1 MLILRCTQIIYSMI
15 DKSSFHI
22 LNFVK
27 KEEYSGSMDGMRY
40 MIKRVPGEKPNMP
53 AKADGDSEKNAEEIE
68 VPDRIRVTIWPEPLG
83 LFSTPDELKTIE
95 YFTLDEDGISD
106 IADWLNKQYFDRQD
120 EWDAAK
126 RRGCSLAGR
135 R

>member
-1 MLILRCTQIIYSMI
+1 MI
-15 DKSSFHI
+15 DKNSFHI

-40 MIKRVPGEKPNMP
+40 MIKRVPGEKPETPESAN
-53 AKADGDSEKNAEEIE
+53 GENAEPAGEIK

-83 LFSTPDELKTIE
+83 LFSTHDELKTIE

-106 IADWLNKQYFDRQD
+106 VADWLNRQYFDRQD
-120 EWDAAK
+120 EWDAAL